1 MTIAEAGNDSKR
13 MALGFQVTGRLGST
27 GNRRLALVSLYFN
40 GILPILRRNKPLA
53 LWSLDGA

>member
-13 MALGFQVTGRLGST
+13 MALGFPVTGRLGST
-27 GNRRLALVSLYFN
+27 GNRRLALVSLCFN